1 MLLWNEVVALISHSM
16 NKSKSYKLR
25 FSIDVTLNYAMFNPQ
40 REPSSRGRV
49 IASRRGLDFGVK
61 SSSILFILPRTGQP

>member
-25 FSIDVTLNYAMFNPQ
+25 FSIDITLIYTMVNRQ
-40 REPSSRGRV
+40 RESSSRGRV
-49 IASRRGLDFGVK
+49 VASRRDLDFGVK
-61 SSSILFILPRTGQP
+61 SSSIPFLLARTGQP